1 MKRFQVAPRITPR
14 QEGVHQIYLR
24 EVQET
29 HPLNS
34 EEEAELALKIS
45 QGDRQALEKLVCSNL
60 RFVISVAKSYT
71 SDAEILQE
79 LIAVGNIGLYES
91 APRFDPSLG
100 FRFCSF
106 AIWHIRKEMIK
117 YLHTHVRTIR
127 VPGTNL
133 QLLSKIKKF
142 LADKEAANGGYLLVD
157 FEEILAWVR
166 TCSKDTQNF
175 TAEKLREIL
184 SFLPDVVSYDEPL
197 SPDSETTWLELY
209 SSQPTSTD
217 NPIEQTETLDIVH
230 QALAQL
236 PPVQAKIIK
245 DHLGMNE
252 LQTPMLYDD
261 IGRELKKDGEWVR
274 NQYKKG
280 IQRLK
285 RLMFNA
291 DLTKE
296 DLAY

>member
-1 MKRFQVAPRITPR
+1 MKKFQVSPRITPR
-14 QEGVHQIYLR
+14 QEGVHQLYLR

-29 HPLNS
+29 RPLSS

-45 QGDRQALEKLVCSNL
+45 QGDREALEKLVCSNL

-71 SDAEILQE
+71 SDAEILQD

-91 APRFDPSLG
+91 APKFDPSLG
-100 FRFCSF
+100 FRFCSY
-106 AIWHIRKEMIK
+106 AVWHIRKEMIK
-117 YLHTHVRTIR
+117 YLHTHIRTIR

-142 LADKEAANGGYLLVD
+142 LADKEAENGGYLMVD

-166 TCSKDTQNF
+166 TCSKDTHNF

-184 SFLPDVVSYDEPL
+184 SFLPDVLSYDEPL
-197 SPDSETTWLELY
+197 TPDSETSWLDLH
-209 SSQPTSTD
+209 SPQPTGNE
-217 NPIEQTETLDIVH
+217 NPIEQAETLALMH
-230 QALAQL
+230 QALDQL
-236 PPVQAKIIK
+236 QPIQAYIIK
-245 DHLGMNE
+245 AHLGINE
-252 LQTPMLYDD
+252 LQTAMFYDD
-261 IGRELKKDGEWVR
+261 IGKELKKDGEWVR

-285 RLMFNA
+285 RIMFNA
-291 DLTKE
+291 DITSE

>member
-14 QEGVHQIYLR
+14 QEGVHQLYLK

-29 HPLNS
+29 RPLSS
-34 EEEAELALKIS
+34 EEEHELAFKVR

-71 SDAEILQE
+71 SDAEMLQE

-91 APRFDPSLG
+91 APKFDPSLG
-100 FRFCSF
+100 FRFCSY
-106 AIWHIRKEMIK
+106 AVWHIRKEMIK
-117 YLHTHVRTIR
+117 YLHTHTKTIR

-142 LADKEAANGGYLLVD
+142 LADQEAAHGGYQMVE
-157 FEEILAWVR
+157 FEDILAWVR

-184 SFLPDVVSYDEPL
+184 SFLPEVMSYDVPIT
-197 SPDSETTWLELY
+197 PDSDSTWLDLH
-209 SSQPTSTD
+209 SAPTPGSEVLV
-217 NPIEQTETLDIVH
+217 EQNETLTILH
-230 QALAQL
+230 QILDQL
-236 PPVQAKIIK
+236 PPVQARIIR

-252 LQTPMLYDD
+252 LQAGMLYED
-261 IGRELKKDGEWVR
+261 IGRELNHDAEWVR
-274 NQYKKG
+274 TQYKKG

-285 RLMFNA
+285 RLMFDA
-291 DLTKE
+291 DLTAE
-296 DLAY
+296 DLTS